1 MATRPIGLDALFGG
15 SLTSPIRDPHAVYR
29 RLRRESP
36 VLPITMGGQAGF
48 LLTRHED
55 VKEALRG
62 DRLFSNR
69 SNARA
74 IGIVMGRT
82 IIEMDGPEHLKHRNL
97 VTPALAPRALKGDF
111 PKRVREIADRLIDSF
126 ASRGEADLVREFT
139 FDFPM
144 RVFGELLGLPES
156 ELALFHPLAI
166 DLTRVADDPGKGL
179 AASRALRD
187 LLLPQ
192 VERARREPGDDL
204 IGRLAQARVEGE
216 VLSDEEVVSFLRL
229 LVSAGAETTYH
240 LMGTVLFALLERRE
254 LLGRLVAE
262 RGILRAV
269 IDETLR
275 WESPIQ
281 IVTREAQGDVR
292 YGDTLVPAG
301 STVVVG
307 IGSANRDEAAFAEPE
322 RFDPFREGVG
332 EHLSFGFGRH
342 YCAGSRLAY
351 LEAEIGLE
359 ALLDRFGSR
368 LAWAE
373 GAEAALVG
381 VAFRGPDRL
390 PVRFG
395 APC

>member
-1 MATRPIGLDALFGG
+1 MTSRPIALDALFGG
-15 SLTSPIRDPHAVYR
+15 SLTSPVRDPHSVYR

-36 VLPITMGGQAGF
+36 VLPISLGDQRGF
-48 LLTRHED
+48 LLTRYDD

-62 DRLFSNR
+62 DGAFSNR

-126 ASRGEADLVREFT
+126 ATRGEADLVREFT
-139 FDFPM
+139 FDFPL
-144 RVFGELLGLPES
+144 RVFGEILGLPES
-156 ELALFHPLAI
+156 ELAAFHPLAI

-187 LLLPQ
+187 LLLPL
-192 VERARREPGDDL
+192 VDRARSAPGDDL
-204 IGRLAQARVEGE
+204 IGRLAQARVDGE
-216 VLSDEEVVSFLRL
+216 MLSDLEVVSFLRL

-240 LMGTVLFALLERRE
+240 LMGSVLFALLDRRD
-254 LLGRLVAE
+254 LLERLVVE
-262 RGILRAV
+262 RGLLRAV

-281 IVTREAQGDVR
+281 IVTRETLGDVEL
-292 YGDTLVPAG
+292 GDALLPAG
-301 STVVVG
+301 STIIVG
-307 IGSANRDEAAFAEPE
+307 IGSANRDEARFADPE
-322 RFDPFREGVG
+322 RFDPFREDVG

-342 YCAGSRLAY
+342 FCAGSRLAY

-359 ALLDRFGSR
+359 ALLDRLGDR
-368 LAWAE
+368 LAWAP
-373 GAEAALVG
+373 GAAAAVVG